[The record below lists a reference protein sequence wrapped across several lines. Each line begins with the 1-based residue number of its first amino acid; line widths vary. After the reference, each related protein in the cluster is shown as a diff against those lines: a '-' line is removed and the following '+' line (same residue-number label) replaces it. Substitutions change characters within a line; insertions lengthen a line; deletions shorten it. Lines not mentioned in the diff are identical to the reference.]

1 MGPFPIWVFKC
12 AVMLDFPALFKSE
25 FWSTLTFGIYPLL
38 VFFPFSF
45 FLSAAMGTPKRRC
58 AKARTRGATP
68 HPRSGQKPGGPHT
81 QKVVAK
87 RSYPTSEVRG
97 SGREYQTATVQE
109 RPIGAT
115 PRPRSEGM
123 AERRYPVSEVSGG
136 DERSYPLSE
145 VRGGDREEIPHAPS
159 PRPGVM
165 GAGWGG
171 GATPRPHARGQG
183 QWPGGTTPC
192 LRPGVVAGRTNPTS
206 KEPWL
211 RGRRRA

>member
-97 SGREYQTATVQE
+97 SGREYQTATAQE
-109 RPIGAT
+109 RL
-115 PRPRSEGM
+115 
-123 AERRYPVSEVSGG
+123 AERSYPVSEV
-136 DERSYPLSE
+136 
-145 VRGGDREEIPHAPS
+145 
-159 PRPGVM
+159 
-165 GAGWGG
+165 GG
-171 GATPRPHARGQG
+171 GGREDQPHVQGAVAEPAQEGLVELSHVEGQ
-183 QWPGGTTPC
+183 
-192 LRPGVVAGRTNPTS
+192 
-206 KEPWL
+206 E
-211 RGRRRA
+211 RRW